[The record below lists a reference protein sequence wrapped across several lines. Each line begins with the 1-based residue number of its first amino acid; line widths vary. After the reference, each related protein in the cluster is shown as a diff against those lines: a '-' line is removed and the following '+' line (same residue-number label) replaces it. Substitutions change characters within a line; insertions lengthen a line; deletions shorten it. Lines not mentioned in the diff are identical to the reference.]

1 MKLYYKKKMIL
12 NFLINLPQVMEKT
25 VLTLLKKAETV
36 EDKVALG
43 IRALE
48 STIEAIEQEIKVKNL
63 TVQSSTD
70 MLLTLVLF
78 INQKHK
84 TLYQS
89 TTTCT

>member
-1 MKLYYKKKMIL
+1 MIL

-70 MLLTLVLF
+70 MLLTLVLI